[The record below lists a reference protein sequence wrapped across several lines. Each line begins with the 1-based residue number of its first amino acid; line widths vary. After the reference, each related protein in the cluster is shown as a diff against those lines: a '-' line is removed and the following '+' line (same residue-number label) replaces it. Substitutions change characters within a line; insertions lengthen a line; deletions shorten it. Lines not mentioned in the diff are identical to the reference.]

1 MRKRLTVI
9 IALSFVISTILGTT
23 GCNVEEDVF
32 PDIVFSSESNET
44 SLSSDYSGQIDN
56 GFHELTVALP
66 VNEETVNLL
75 LKLYY
80 AKNNDLF
87 PSEMNGGDIS
97 IEYLNAINTPWVVNT
112 VFTTNN
118 GESTETLQALED
130 EGILPDIFLAY
141 DMNSLI
147 SDGIIQPFDQ
157 YLSSDESLLS
167 SGIYLNELEALR
179 YGDSHYG
186 IPFYSSVY
194 LLAGSREY
202 LPDDGVPSYSMSADE
217 LHEYI
222 RSIPGINSDGS
233 VYITRFYDADSL
245 TPFLGEDYS
254 LMIANEGL
262 SAVTDSFGADPRV
275 SRTCGMWLMNSA
287 ETDTW
292 NTYYPDG
299 LYFTML
305 PSENVN
311 AVVYPLCLS
320 ADSDDAEFAADFAAF
335 ICYDRDAQMLLRRL
349 ESLRGFFP
357 PVSARGVWDE
367 MSADEVFGAQSMLY
381 EQYMPNAVFTV
392 AGD

>member
-381 EQYMPNAVFTV
+381 EQYMTNAVFTV
-392 AGD
+392 AGE

>member
-147 SDGIIQPFDQ
+147 SDGIVQPFDQ

-262 SAVTDSFGADPRV
+262 SSVTDSFGADPRV

-305 PSENVN
+305 PSENIN

>member
-32 PDIVFSSESNET
+32 PDIVFSPESNET

-147 SDGIIQPFDQ
+147 SDGIVQPFDQ

-262 SAVTDSFGADPRV
+262 SSVTDSFGADPRV

-305 PSENVN
+305 PSENIN

>member
-9 IALSFVISTILGTT
+9 IVLSFVISTILGTT

-147 SDGIIQPFDQ
+147 SDGIVQPFDQ

-217 LHEYI
+217 LYEYI

-262 SAVTDSFGADPRV
+262 SSVTDSFGADPRV

-392 AGD
+392 AGE

>member
-262 SAVTDSFGADPRV
+262 SSVTDSFGADPRV

>member
-147 SDGIIQPFDQ
+147 SDGIVQPFDQ

-245 TPFLGEDYS
+245 APFLGEDYS

-262 SAVTDSFGADPRV
+262 SSVTDSFGADPRV

-305 PSENVN
+305 PSENIN

>member
-147 SDGIIQPFDQ
+147 SDGIVQPFDQ

-262 SAVTDSFGADPRV
+262 SSVTDSFGADPRV

>member
-1 MRKRLTVI
+1 MRNRVVLIVFSI
-9 IALSFVISTILGTT
+9 CLLPFILGIT
-23 GCNVEEDVF
+23 GCAVEEDGF
-32 PDIVFSSESNET
+32 PDIDFPEVREET
-44 SLSSDYSGQIDN
+44 SSYSNDPVYASN
-56 GFHELTVALP
+56 DFHEITVALP
-66 VNEETVNLL
+66 VSDQTVSLL
-75 LKLYY
+75 MKMYY

-147 SDGIIQPFDQ
+147 SDGIVQPFDQ

-222 RSIPGINSDGS
+222 RSISGINSDGS

-262 SAVTDSFGADPRV
+262 SSVTDSFGADPRV